1 VGGDQAVERMIK
13 TDKTCVQCIIVLVL
27 MRFTNGFHRE
37 IVALKPL
44 STARE

>member
-1 VGGDQAVERMIK
+1 VGGAQAVERMIK

-27 MRFTNGFHRE
+27 MRFKNDLHRE

-44 STARE
+44 STALE